1 MIRIAFFA
9 PVLIT
14 GGTQRHLQ
22 QVLRLLDPRR
32 FSARVVTLRAG
43 GEVAS
48 ELEAEGVSVTALG
61 IDRLTT
67 PGAIAGMVR
76 TARALRA
83 EGVQI
88 IHGFQWRPSL
98 VGTIVGRL
106 GGVPVVLAG
115 KRSLTGSDTTA
126 RLAWRVMARRVDAIV
141 ANAEAL
147 KAEAES
153 QGVAARWEIIPNGVD
168 VDRFRVGPPEPAAKK
183 ALGLD
188 PDRAV
193 VGTIGRLEAR
203 KGHELLLLAARA
215 MRAQLGARAPQIL
228 LVGDG
233 PLREQLATRAREL
246 RVADSL
252 HFAGSLP
259 DVRRALAA
267 MDVFVLPSKEE
278 GMSNALLEAMAAGR
292 PVVATAVGGT
302 REVIDG
308 TTTGILV
315 PSADPTAM
323 AGEVL
328 SLLDDPVRATRM
340 GREAQRV
347 VERRFSARAAVA
359 RLEQF
364 YESRLA
370 ARTGRRAA

>member
-22 QVLRLLDPRR
+22 QVLRLLDARR
-32 FSARVVTLRAG
+32 FSARVVTLRGG
-43 GEVAS
+43 GEVAG

-67 PGAIAGMVR
+67 PGAIASMVR

-83 EGVQI
+83 EGIQI

-106 GGVPVVLAG
+106 AGVPVVLAG
-115 KRSLTGSDTTA
+115 KRSLTGSDSTA
-126 RLAWRVMARRVDAIV
+126 RLAWRVMARQVDAIV

-147 KAEAES
+147 RAEACA
-153 QGVAARWEIIPNGVD
+153 QGVSARWEIIPNGVD
-168 VDRFRVGPPEPAAKK
+168 VDRFRVGPPEPEAK
-183 ALGLD
+183 AMLGLH
-188 PDRAV
+188 PDRPV

-215 MRAQLGARAPQIL
+215 MRAQLGGRAPQLL

-233 PLREQLATRAREL
+233 PLRDQLAARAKEL
-246 RVADSL
+246 RLDSVR
-252 HFAGSLP
+252 FAGNLP

-308 TTTGILV
+308 ITNGILV

-328 SLLDDPVRATRM
+328 ALLDDPVRATRM
-340 GREAQRV
+340 GREAQRL

-370 ARTGRRAA
+370 ARTGRKAA